1 MRLCGVI
8 GAVRPD
14 SGVRSFV
21 NDTRAQ
27 GRLAVSQKERSGQE
41 CLIGRLRGEIA
52 ADRLTELCLD
62 TFIIAH
68 FGLRSSLT
76 RISVVVL
83 GGSGGSSGGGRLG
96 HGRSKV
102 HHLEAFNGDMDK
114 LFNSGDYSIQSDRLK
129 GVQSNSKAGPGRTVK
144 L

>member
-52 ADRLTELCLD
+52 ADRLTELYLD

-83 GGSGGSSGGGRLG
+83 GGSGGGSSGGGGRLG

-102 HHLEAFNGDMDK
+102 DHLEVFNGDMDIMDK
-114 LFNSGDYSIQSDRLK
+114 VFNSGDF
-129 GVQSNSKAGPGRTVK
+129 SN
-144 L
+144 